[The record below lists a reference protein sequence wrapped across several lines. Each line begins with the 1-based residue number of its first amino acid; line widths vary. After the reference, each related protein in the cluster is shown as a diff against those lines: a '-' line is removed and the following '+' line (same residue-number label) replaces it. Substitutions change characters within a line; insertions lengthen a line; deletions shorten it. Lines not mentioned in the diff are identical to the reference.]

1 MADTILVVDDEED
14 IREICTEV
22 LEGAGYAVRAAASAR
37 EAMAV
42 LDDGGIEIV
51 LTDLCMPDASG
62 LELLH
67 HVKDQHRS
75 VDVILMTGHA
85 TVATAVEAIKLGAY
99 DYLMKPFATDAVTS
113 CVARVLEKR
122 ELLVENRLLREQ
134 VRSGA
139 GVGGLIGTSA
149 AMERVSRLILKL
161 APRLQPVLITG
172 ESGTG
177 KELVARALHE
187 HGPNPGEPFVP
198 VDCGALSAGLIE
210 SELFGH
216 TQGAFTGA
224 TQRRAGLLA
233 SAGKGTLFLDEI
245 GELPLEQQVKLLRA
259 IEEREFRALGSNE
272 QRHFEARLMAA
283 TNRDLATAA
292 REGKFRGDLYY
303 RLNVLSIHLPP
314 LRERKGDIP
323 ALAQHFLERERRGI
337 SREALAQLMHYAWP
351 GNVRELQNHVLR
363 AAAASE
369 GPLVQVE
376 DLAPEL
382 RTAAAGDGA
391 PKLTYLEQLE
401 RKAIVEMLE
410 ASGGNRLNAAKMLGI
425 SKTTLYKKLKDY
437 RLDGEGAEA

>member
-210 SELFGH
+210 S
-216 TQGAFTGA
+216 
-224 TQRRAGLLA
+224 
-233 SAGKGTLFLDEI
+233 
-245 GELPLEQQVKLLRA
+245 
-259 IEEREFRALGSNE
+259 
-272 QRHFEARLMAA
+272 
-283 TNRDLATAA
+283 
-292 REGKFRGDLYY
+292 
-303 RLNVLSIHLPP
+303 
-314 LRERKGDIP
+314 
-323 ALAQHFLERERRGI
+323 
-337 SREALAQLMHYAWP
+337 
-351 GNVRELQNHVLR
+351 
-363 AAAASE
+363 
-369 GPLVQVE
+369 
-376 DLAPEL
+376 
-382 RTAAAGDGA
+382 
-391 PKLTYLEQLE
+391 
-401 RKAIVEMLE
+401 
-410 ASGGNRLNAAKMLGI
+410 
-425 SKTTLYKKLKDY
+425 
-437 RLDGEGAEA
+437 